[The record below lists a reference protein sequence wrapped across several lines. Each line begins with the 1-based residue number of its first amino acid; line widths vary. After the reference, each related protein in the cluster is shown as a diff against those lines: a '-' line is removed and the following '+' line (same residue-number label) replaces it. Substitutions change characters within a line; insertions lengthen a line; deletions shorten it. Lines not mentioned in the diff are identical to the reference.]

1 MKMEKLRNKMH
12 LYIQKYGINSKEV
25 LEISKEIDVLITKEF
40 KTQICGE
47 TMRTLIEY
55 SAIND
60 FPSTKEWDEYAKQ
73 NGYLSHISLKYK
85 LGLKWNEIKN
95 LVISKIL

>member
-1 MKMEKLRNKMH
+1 MKIEKLREKMH

-25 LEISKEIDVLITKEF
+25 MKVSQELDYLILKEF
-40 KTQICGE
+40 KTQICQE
-47 TMRTLIEY
+47 TMQALIEY
-55 SAIND
+55 SEIND
-60 FPSTKEWDEYAKQ
+60 FPSTKEWDKYAKQ

>member
-1 MKMEKLRNKMH
+1 MKIEKLREKMH

-25 LEISKEIDVLITKEF
+25 MEVSKELDCLILKEF
-40 KTQICGE
+40 KTQICQE
-47 TMRTLIEY
+47 TMQALIEY
-55 SAIND
+55 SKIND

-95 LVISKIL
+95 IVISKIE